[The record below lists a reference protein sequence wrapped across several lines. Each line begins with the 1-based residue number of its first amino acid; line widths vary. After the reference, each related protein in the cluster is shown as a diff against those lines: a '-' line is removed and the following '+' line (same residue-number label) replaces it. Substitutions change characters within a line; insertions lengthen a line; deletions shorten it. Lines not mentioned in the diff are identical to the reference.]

1 MMKKEI
7 LFVIFLCGFC
17 MNSMAQF
24 WQISEPKKLPGTVNT
39 PLFEEIM
46 PVFSKDSSLLY
57 FVRAFDPSSVA
68 GESDQDIWFS
78 KRAADGS
85 YSVCQPLSELNNK
98 FNNGIVGVSSSGKSL
113 YVLNSYEGKK
123 DLVKGLAASIMKSGK
138 WQTPVAISIPTLD
151 IEGEFYTFYVAESED
166 VLIISYKG
174 PNAIGEEDLYVSTK
188 QNGQWLAPQHM
199 GNVINTAG
207 FETTPFLSK
216 SKDTLF
222 FSSNGLGG
230 LGDADIFYSVKQGN
244 SYTSWTTPVSL
255 GDKVNSPKFD
265 AYFSYSGNT
274 MYWSSNRDGER
285 SDIYMASILTPPALS
300 IICKGKD
307 VSTFGGADGTLSS
320 SVTGGVAPF
329 SYAWS
334 NGATVQNPSGV
345 MKGSYVINV
354 TDAIGQKARCTAK
367 VGEPIPMQD
376 LSFKHVY
383 DYNYANLT
391 CAENESLA
399 AFVKQV
405 EAQVKNGRLGV
416 KINITSSASTVPTKA
431 FDGSNQKLAEARAE
445 RMKKELEN
453 YFSAAGLSAKVT
465 VIIEYSKVQG
475 PKYRSDYEDQ
485 GKYREFQFVELKTQ

>member
-39 PLFEEIM
+39 ASFEEIM

-57 FVRAFDPSSVA
+57 FVRAFDPASVS

-85 YSVCQPLSELNNK
+85 YSACQPLSELNNK

-113 YVLNSYEGKK
+113 YVLNSYDGKK
-123 DLVKGLAASIMKSGK
+123 DLVKGLAASLMKSGK
-138 WQTPVAISIPTLD
+138 WQTPAAISIPTLD
-151 IEGEFYTFYVAESED
+151 IEGEFYTFYVADSED

-216 SKDTLF
+216 GKDTLF

-230 LGDADIFYSVKQGN
+230 LGDADIFYSVMRGN
-244 SYTSWTTPVSL
+244 SFVNWSTPVSL
-255 GDKVNSPKFD
+255 GGKVNSPKFD
-265 AYFSYSGNT
+265 AYFSYSGNS

-300 IICKGKD
+300 VICKGKD

-329 SYAWS
+329 NYVWS
-334 NGATVQNPSGV
+334 NGASVQNPSGV

-354 TDAIGQKARCTAK
+354 TDAIGQKATCTAK
-367 VGEPIPMQD
+367 VGEPLPMQD
-376 LSFKHVY
+376 LTFKYVF
-383 DYNYANLT
+383 DYNKANLT

-399 AFVKQV
+399 SFVKQV

-416 KINITSSASTVPTKA
+416 KIKIKSSASTVPTKE
-431 FDGSNQKLAEARAE
+431 FEGSNQKLADARAE

-453 YFSAAGLSAKVT
+453 YFAAAGLSGKVL
-465 VIIEYSKVQG
+465 VAIEFSKVQG
-475 PKYRSDYEDQ
+475 PTYSSDFEDQ

>member
-1 MMKKEI
+1 
-7 LFVIFLCGFC
+7 
-17 MNSMAQF
+17 
-24 WQISEPKKLPGTVNT
+24 
-39 PLFEEIM
+39 
-46 PVFSKDSSLLY
+46 
-57 FVRAFDPSSVA
+57 
-68 GESDQDIWFS
+68 
-78 KRAADGS
+78 
-85 YSVCQPLSELNNK
+85 
-98 FNNGIVGVSSSGKSL
+98 
-113 YVLNSYEGKK
+113 LNSYEGKK
-123 DLVKGLAASIMKSGK
+123 DLVKGLSTSILRDNK
-138 WQTPVAISIPTLD
+138 WQTPAEISIPTLD
-151 IEGEFYTFYVAESED
+151 IEGEFYTFNVSESED
-166 VLIISYKG
+166 VLILSFKG
-174 PNAIGEEDLYVSTK
+174 PNSLGEEDLYVSTK
-188 QNGQWLAPQHM
+188 QNGSWTAPQHM

-216 SKDTLF
+216 GNDTLF

-244 SYTSWTTPVSL
+244 SFVNWSTPVSL

-265 AYFSYSGNT
+265 AYFSYSENT
-274 MYWSSNRDGER
+274 IYWSSNRDGER

-300 IICKGKD
+300 LRCNGTD
-307 VSTFGGADGTLSS
+307 VTIFGGTDGTLSS
-320 SVTGGVAPF
+320 VLTGGVAPF
-329 SYAWS
+329 TFAWS
-334 NGATVQNPSGV
+334 NGSTIQNPSGV

-354 TDAIGQKARCTAK
+354 TDAIGQKATCTAK

-405 EAQVKNGRLGV
+405 EAQVKNGRSGV

-431 FDGSNQKLAEARAE
+431 FEGSNQRLAEARAE
-445 RMKKELEN
+445 RMKKELDN
-453 YFSAAGLSAKVT
+453 YFAAVGLSGKVT
-465 VIIEYSKVQG
+465 VLIEFSKVQG